1 MYNFFSGRC
10 NLELLGAAGGG
21 LFCLGGYMGKG
32 FNLDHLKRRG
42 WSLVNRCFLCHLK
55 EESIDRMC

>member
-32 FNLDHLKRRG
+32 FNLGSFKEKRVVVG
-42 WSLVNRCFLCHLK
+42 K
-55 EESIDRMC
+55 

>member
-32 FNLDHLKRRG
+32 FNLGSFKEKRVVFG
-42 WSLVNRCFLCHLK
+42 KQMFPLSFK
-55 EESIDRMC
+55 ERVH